1 MLVNRTSLNGITVGF
16 KTLFNK
22 VFSQAKPQ
30 WDKVATLVPSST
42 GEENYKWL
50 NKINGIREWVGD
62 RVIQNITASDY
73 TIKNKSYESTVGI
86 DRDDIEDDKIGVYNP
101 VVSDLA
107 QTASMFPDKL
117 VFGLLKKGFTEKC
130 FDGVSFFN
138 ASHKM
143 GKTTASNLGT
153 KALSTTAYAEARTA
167 MMSLK
172 DEKGESLN
180 ITPNLLVVPPSL
192 ESEALRILKAD
203 LIDGSTNVYKDT
215 ADILVVPELAGED
228 TAWYLLCTTKAI
240 KPFIY
245 QERKKPAFVSLTNP
259 TDENVF
265 MSKQFL
271 YGVEMRCNVGF
282 SFWQM
287 AYGST
292 GKN

>member
-22 VFSQAKPQ
+22 GFSEAKPQ

-50 NKINGIREWVGD
+50 NKIASIREWVGD
-62 RVIQNITASDY
+62 RVVQNITASDY

-107 QTASMFPDKL
+107 LTASIFPDKL

-130 FDGVSFFN
+130 FDGSSFFN
-138 ASHKM
+138 ATHKV
-143 GKTTASNLGT
+143 GKGTASNLGT
-153 KALSTTAYAEARTA
+153 KVLSTEAYAEARNI
-167 MMSLK
+167 MMSYK
-172 DEKGESLN
+172 DEKGDSLN
-180 ITPNLLVVPPSL
+180 ITPNMLVVPPAL
-192 ESEALRILKAD
+192 EGKAREILKAD
-203 LIDGSTNVYKDT
+203 QINGTTNVYKDT
-215 ADILVVPELAGED
+215 AEILVVPELAGND
-228 TAWYLLCTTKAI
+228 TEWYLLCTTKAI

-265 MSKQFL
+265 MCKQFK
-271 YGVEMRCNVGF
+271 YGVEMRCNAGF